1 MYNII
6 NNLKEAKSVGTIAP
20 NTLINGDCLEM
31 MKYIPDGSI
40 DLVLADP
47 PYG

>member
-1 MYNII
+1 MILTN
-6 NNLKEAKSVGTIAP
+6 EQEVKSVGLVSP
-20 NTLINGDCLEM
+20 NTLVHGDCLEV

-40 DLVLADP
+40 DLVLSDP

>member
-1 MYNII
+1 MII
-6 NNLKEAKSVGTIAP
+6 TNQKEVQAVGPIEP
-20 NTLINGDCLEM
+20 NTLINGDCLEA